1 MQRQLRRETAQFL
14 STILAEVLSNGAAGE
29 SRSSDRAAGN
39 PEYSDSNRS
48 DHVEANSKSGREDL
62 ATAQNK
68 ALTTPR
74 ASSALMS
81 IAQIE
86 SVIERP
92 KKLEHG
98 HLAWPLFPLAKMLR
112 QPPPVLA
119 ATFANSI
126 QEHIAAA
133 DQRCQSLGLAKATAV
148 GGFLNLTISDEALQD
163 RLFEE
168 VRQALS
174 QDPLASTLGKSDIG
188 SGRRLVIDYSSP
200 NVAKPMHVGHLRAT
214 VIGQAIRNLAESQG
228 YEVIGL
234 NHLGDWGVQ
243 FGRLAWAFREWGHE
257 YDFETKAFP
266 SLFAIY
272 VRFHEE
278 LEKRPELE
286 ALGSAEFKKLEDGDP
301 NIEAIWKRFVKISLA
316 EYQKVWDLL
325 GVQHDLVRG
334 ESFYNDRLKSVED
347 MLQQK
352 NLMVLSDGA
361 YVVQLGEEMPP
372 CLIRKSDGASLY
384 ATRDLASAIYRR
396 EELRADMNLYV
407 VGFEQSLHFK
417 QVFKVLQ
424 LCGYDWVEGCHHVAF
439 GLYRFKEGMKMS
451 SRKGQV
457 IFLEEVLRQA
467 IDRTGEIIQAKNPNL
482 SESERKRI
490 AEEVGVGAVIFND
503 LLFDRSKN
511 VEFDWDRIL
520 SFEGDSGP
528 YVQYMH
534 VRCASLIR
542 KFEAAGFKPDLQSVA
557 VLTSNE
563 ERELIRQLI
572 SFDEVLESSFAGFRP
587 NVLAQYLLE
596 VCAAF
601 SRFYHEHRILD
612 EADDVRRSRMAL
624 VECTRVILAR
634 GLRILSIRAP
644 QVM

>member
-1 MQRQLRRETAQFL
+1 MQRQLRRETAEFL
-14 STILAEVLSNGAAGE
+14 SFILAEVLRDFMRPAPDSTGKSSAYVAAK
-29 SRSSDRAAGN
+29 N
-39 PEYSDSNRS
+39 
-48 DHVEANSKSGREDL
+48 VENSGLISGRTS
-62 ATAQNK
+62 APGK
-68 ALTTPR
+68 ALTSEVG
-74 ASSALMS
+74 ADAAMS
-81 IAQIE
+81 VEQIE
-86 SVIERP
+86 AAIERP

-98 HLAWPLFPLAKMLR
+98 HLAWPLFPLAKILR
-112 QPPPVLA
+112 RPPPALA
-119 ATFANSI
+119 AQFAALI
-126 QEHIAAA
+126 QDLIAAG
-133 DQRCQSLGLAKATAV
+133 DPKCQKLGLAQAVAV
-148 GGFLNLTISDEALQD
+148 GGFLNLTICDEAFQD
-163 RLFEE
+163 RLIRA
-168 VRQALS
+168 VRASLRN
-174 QDPLASTLGKSDIG
+174 DPLASTLGNSDVG
-188 SGRRLVIDYSSP
+188 KGRRLVIDYSSP

-214 VIGQAIRNLAESQG
+214 VIGQAIRNLAQSQG

-243 FGRLAWAFREWGHE
+243 FGKLAWAYRQWGHE
-257 YDFETKAFP
+257 YDFEGKAFP

-278 LEKRPELE
+278 AEKRPELE

-301 NIEAIWKRFVKISLA
+301 ELQAIWKRFVQISLE

-334 ESFYNDRLKSVED
+334 ESFYNDRLQAVES
-347 MLQQK
+347 MLEQK
-352 NLMVLSDGA
+352 KLLVLSDGA
-361 YVVQLGEEMPP
+361 FVVPLGDDMPP

-396 EELRADMNLYV
+396 EELKADLNLYV

-439 GLYRFKEGMKMS
+439 GLYRFKEGVKMS
-451 SRKGQV
+451 TRKGQV

-467 IDRTGEIIQAKNPNL
+467 IERTREIIQTKNPNL
-482 SESERKRI
+482 SEDERARV

-534 VRCASLIR
+534 VRCASLIK
-542 KFEAAGFKPDLQSVA
+542 KFEAAGLRPNLEEVSVLSSA
-557 VLTSNE
+557 E
-563 ERELIRQLI
+563 ERELIRQLM

-612 EADDVRRSRMAL
+612 EAEPIRGSRMAL

-634 GLRILSIRAP
+634 GLRLLSIRPP

>member
-1 MQRQLRRETAQFL
+1 
-14 STILAEVLSNGAAGE
+14 
-29 SRSSDRAAGN
+29 
-39 PEYSDSNRS
+39 
-48 DHVEANSKSGREDL
+48 
-62 ATAQNK
+62 
-68 ALTTPR
+68 
-74 ASSALMS
+74 
-81 IAQIE
+81 
-86 SVIERP
+86 
-92 KKLEHG
+92 
-98 HLAWPLFPLAKMLR
+98 
-112 QPPPVLA
+112 
-119 ATFANSI
+119 
-126 QEHIAAA
+126 
-133 DQRCQSLGLAKATAV
+133 LGLARADAV
-148 GGFLNLTISDEALQD
+148 GGFLNLTISDQAFQD
-163 RLFEE
+163 RLI
-168 VRQALS
+168 QAVAAALKL
-174 QDPLASTLGKSDIG
+174 DPMASTLGNSERG
-188 SGRRLVIDYSSP
+188 RGRRLVIDYSSP

-243 FGRLAWAFREWGHE
+243 FGKLAWAYREWGHE
-257 YDFETKAFP
+257 YDFEGQAFP

-278 LEKRPELE
+278 AEKRPELE

-301 NIEAIWKRFVKISLA
+301 EIQTIWRRFVQISLA

-325 GVQHDLVRG
+325 GVKHDLVRG
-334 ESFYNDRLKSVED
+334 ESFYNDRLKAVED
-347 MLQQK
+347 LLERK
-352 NLMVLSDGA
+352 NLLVLSDGA
-361 YVVQLGEEMPP
+361 YVVPLGEDMPP

-396 EELRADMNLYV
+396 EELKADMNLYV

-424 LCGYDWVEGCHHVAF
+424 LCGYDWVEGCHHIAF
-439 GLYRFKEGMKMS
+439 GLYRFKEGVKMS
-451 SRKGQV
+451 TRKGQV

-467 IDRTGEIIQAKNPNL
+467 IERTQGIIQSKNPNL
-482 SESERKRI
+482 SEAERVRV

-534 VRCASLIR
+534 VRCASLIK
-542 KFEAAGFKPDLQSVA
+542 KFEAAGLKPNLEKVA
-557 VLTSNE
+557 VLDSPE
-563 ERELIRQLI
+563 ERELIRQLM
-572 SFDEVLESSFAGFRP
+572 SFDEVLESAFAGFRP

-612 EADDVRRSRMAL
+612 EAEPVRGSRMAL
-624 VECTRVILAR
+624 VECTRVVLAR
-634 GLRILSIRAP
+634 GLRLLSIRAP